1 MRLSLD
7 AIVRAVRGNILA
19 PVGGLNSLAGEMTFE
34 HISTDSRA
42 LSPGALFVCIRGE
55 TFDGHN
61 FAEQAAQAG
70 AAVILAER
78 NPFACPP
85 PVPVILTTNS
95 VIALGLLAHEM
106 RKKLQH
112 TRVVG
117 ITGTSGKTTIKELLA
132 QVLGRV
138 GLTAKNP
145 LNQNNQIGLPLSML
159 AANGE
164 EAYWVM
170 EAGISHPEDMD
181 ELGTVLEPDLGI
193 ILNVGPGHIAGLGDR
208 GTAYYK
214 SRFLAHL
221 APGGRALLSAD
232 YPELVRE
239 ALLVCREATFFSAQ
253 GRQVEYRSA
262 YAGSTDDGS
271 GLYRL
276 WLKGTILEVK
286 APFRGGFGAEN
297 VIAVAAAAHQLGVPP
312 VEIAEGLA
320 EGQLPKQR
328 FACTHVGQWLMIDD
342 SYNANPL
349 SFNRM
354 LEAAAHMATEGSGQP
369 FVCVGG
375 EMGELG
381 NLTAEAHVALGR
393 QLAAIRPQLIL
404 WKGKYHEKVVSGL
417 QEGKYTGRF
426 FPVTAPNE
434 MLDALATEN
443 LSGGV
448 ILFKGS
454 RFNKL
459 EQFVKVFA
467 DAQAGDTHA
476 L

>member
-7 AIVRAVRGNILA
+7 AVVQVVNGNMLTPI
-19 PVGGLNSLAGEMTFE
+19 GGLNALTGEMTLE

-42 LSPGALFVCIRGE
+42 LPPGALFVCIRGE
-55 TFDGHN
+55 TFDGHD
-61 FAEQAAQAG
+61 FAEKAAQVG
-70 AAVILAER
+70 AIAILAER
-78 NPFACPP
+78 NPFVGPP

-95 VIALGLLAHEM
+95 VAALGLLAHHA
-106 RKKLQH
+106 RKNLHH
-112 TRVVG
+112 TQVVG
-117 ITGTSGKTTIKELLA
+117 ITGTAGKTTIKELLA

-159 AANGE
+159 AASGE
-164 EAYWVM
+164 EAFWVM

-181 ELGTVLEPDLGI
+181 ELGTILEPDLGV
-193 ILNVGPGHIAGLGDR
+193 ILNVGLGHLAGLGDR

-232 YPELVRE
+232 YPELVYE
-239 ALLVCREATFFSAQ
+239 ARQICREVTFFSAQ
-253 GRQVEYRSA
+253 GRQAEYRCIYVGA
-262 YAGSTDDGS
+262 ADEGL

-276 WLKGTILEVK
+276 WLNGTTLEVK
-286 APFRGGFGAEN
+286 APFQGGFGAEN
-297 VIAVAAAAHQLGVPP
+297 VIAVAAAAHQLGVPTM
-312 VEIAEGLA
+312 EIAAGLA
-320 EGQLPKQR
+320 AGQLPRQR
-328 FACTHVGQWLMIDD
+328 FACAYVGQWLMIDD

-349 SFNRM
+349 SFDRM
-354 LEAAAHMATEGSGQP
+354 LDAAAHMAAERSASA

-381 NLTAEAHVALGR
+381 GLTEEAHVALGR
-393 QLAAIRPQLIL
+393 KLASIRPQLVL
-404 WKGKYHEKVVSGL
+404 WKGKNHEKVALGL
-417 QEGKYTGRF
+417 KEKNYTGRF
-426 FPVTAPNE
+426 LPVTTPDE
-434 MLDALATEN
+434 VLTALATEN
-443 LSGGV
+443 LSSGV

-459 EQFVKVFA
+459 ERFVKAFA